1 MKNNKHIKRFNES
14 EENLNSEPKK
24 NSSSISGI
32 RNSLLNEGKK
42 YEFIDEHPSFK
53 ELNSK
58 ITDLKKFM
66 KSIGKDLVGGVDYV
80 EEHVEEKLFNNS

>member
-1 MKNNKHIKRFNES
+1 MKGNKHIQSFNEHG
-14 EENLNSEPKK
+14 ENLN
-24 NSSSISGI
+24 ISDV
-32 RNSLLNEGKK
+32 RSSLLNEGKK

-58 ITDLKKFM
+58 IGELKKFM

-80 EEHVEEKLFNNS
+80 EEHVEEKLFNK

>member
-1 MKNNKHIKRFNES
+1 MSKEMRKYIDTFNQRLTES
-14 EENLNSEPKK
+14 ENFN
-24 NSSSISGI
+24 ISDV
-32 RNSLLNEGKK
+32 RSSLLNEGKK

-58 ITDLKKFM
+58 IGELKKFM

-80 EEHVEEKLFNNS
+80 EEHVEEKLFKK

>member
-1 MKNNKHIKRFNES
+1 M
-14 EENLNSEPKK
+14 
-24 NSSSISGI
+24 
-32 RNSLLNEGKK
+32 NEGKK

-66 KSIGKDLVGGVDYV
+66 KSIGEDLVGGVDYV